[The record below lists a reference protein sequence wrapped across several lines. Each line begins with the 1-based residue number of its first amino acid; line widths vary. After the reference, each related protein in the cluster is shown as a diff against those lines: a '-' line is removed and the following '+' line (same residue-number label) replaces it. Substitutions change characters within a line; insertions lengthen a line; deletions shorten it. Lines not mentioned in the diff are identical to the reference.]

1 MLAESEVR
9 SHYLSLALDVR
20 KLIDSLVLFVE
31 KDQRDE
37 ALDTDLR
44 EFLESLDSVSA
55 PIGIFS
61 PLQGRP
67 VFGHY
72 EQILTLEEVKAS
84 LRDTNIAADVAA
96 VLDPKG
102 DPGTQKKNAYEAIR
116 FLSALEGRALNHYA
130 QGVGAQST
138 K

>member
-20 KLIDSLVLFVE
+20 KLIDSLVFFVE

-37 ALDTDLR
+37 ALDSGLR
-44 EFLESLDSVSA
+44 GFLESLKSVSA
-55 PIGIFS
+55 PLGIFS
-61 PLQGRP
+61 LLETHP
-67 VFGHY
+67 VFGYY
-72 EQILTLEEVKAS
+72 EQMLTLEEVKAS
-84 LRDTNIAADVAA
+84 LRDTDIAADVAA

-102 DPGTQKKNAYEAIR
+102 DPDAQKKNAYEAIR

-130 QGVGAQST
+130 QGIGAQSAR
-138 K
+138 

>member
-31 KDQRDE
+31 REQRDE
-37 ALDTDLR
+37 SLDSGLR
-44 EFLESLDSVSA
+44 GFLESLKNVSA
-55 PIGIFS
+55 PVAIFS
-61 PLQGRP
+61 PLEGHP

-72 EQILTLEEVKAS
+72 EQILTLEEVKSA
-84 LRDTNIAADVAA
+84 LRDTNIAADVEA

-102 DPGTQKKNAYEAIR
+102 DLNTQKRNAYEAIR

-130 QGVGAQST
+130 QGIGAQSA